1 MLPSSSSSSESSSES
16 LTSSSEPPAGSSSS
30 SSSSDP
36 PARPPPPTTPLLPPP
51 TSAPSPALGKSGCR
65 ASMGSKDTP
74 AETQSF
80 TTESCAS
87 RPTGLN
93 ILKQSM

>member
-1 MLPSSSSSSESSSES
+1 MAPSSSSSSESSSES

-30 SSSSDP
+30 SSSD
-36 PARPPPPTTPLLPPP
+36 PPPPLTPLLPPP

-74 AETQSF
+74 AATQSS